1 MGATPACLLETQ
13 GLTIRFGGLEAIKD
27 LDAWIRPGEILGL
40 IGPNG
45 SGKTTFLNLITGIY
59 KPTSGNILFQGK
71 SVVGEASFR
80 MLRKGVAR
88 TFQNSR
94 LFSNL
99 SVLDNVIIGMHH
111 KLRSQWYH
119 AVFRSGF
126 ARRELQE
133 AAQKA
138 LDLLQFFSRD
148 LLEDRYKKAVELP
161 QAHRRKLE
169 ICRAIASDPL
179 LRLLD
184 EPAAGMDPEET
195 RQLMED
201 IRKIQ
206 RRKADIAIIVIEHDM
221 NVIRNIADRVIVIN
235 HGQKI
240 AEGSFAEICQEPSV
254 LEAYLGESSC

>member
-1 MGATPACLLETQ
+1 MESTLPYLLETQ
-13 GLTIRFGGLEAIKD
+13 ALTIRFGGLVAIKD

-59 KPTSGNILFQGK
+59 KPTSGKILFQGR
-71 SVVGEASFR
+71 SVVGVPPFR

-88 TFQNSR
+88 TFQNNR

-111 KLRSQWYH
+111 QQRSQWYH

-126 ARRELQE
+126 ARRELRE
-133 AAQKA
+133 SAQKA
-138 LDLLQFFSRD
+138 LDLLEFFSRD
-148 LLEDRYKKAVELP
+148 LVEDRYKKAIELP

-169 ICRAIASDPL
+169 ICRALAADPL
-179 LRLLD
+179 LLLLD

-206 RRKADIAIIVIEHDM
+206 KRKADIAIIVIEHDM

-240 AEGSFAEICQEPSV
+240 AEGSFAAICQEPAV
-254 LEAYLGESSC
+254 LEAYLGEASC

>member
-1 MGATPACLLETQ
+1 VESTYLLETRA
-13 GLTIRFGGLEAIKD
+13 LTIRFGGLVAIKD
-27 LDAWIRPGEILGL
+27 LNAWVRQGEILGL

-59 KPTSGNILFQGK
+59 KPTSGSIFFQGRN
-71 SVVGEASFR
+71 VVGVPPYR

-88 TFQNSR
+88 TFQNNR

-111 KLRSQWYH
+111 RQRSQWYH

-126 ARRELQE
+126 AKRELHE
-133 AAQKA
+133 AAQRA
-138 LDLLQFFSRD
+138 LDLLEFFSPD
-148 LLEDRYKKAVELP
+148 LAEDRYKKAIELP

-169 ICRAIASDPL
+169 ICRALASEPL
-179 LRLLD
+179 LLLLD

-206 RRKADIAIIVIEHDM
+206 RRKAGIAIIVIEHDM
-221 NVIRNIADRVIVIN
+221 NVIRNIADRVVVIN

-240 AEGSFAEICQEPSV
+240 AEGSFDQICLEPPV
-254 LEAYLGESSC
+254 LEAYLGEASC